1 MLGNALT
8 MSPLALAQ
16 FAAAPRVTAPIP
28 GSLLGCLAL
37 VLTRYLNR
45 TTRKASLLIEP
56 LFQALIQISRD
67 LVNYNRPLKN
77 SGTFTLWALPTFL
90 DVSYS

>member
-8 MSPLALAQ
+8 VSPLALAQ

-28 GSLLGCLAL
+28 GSLLGGLAL